1 MNQKISV
8 NDILTNIY
16 GIGTQQHI
24 AKQFS
29 NTNVRYLDEE
39 YKEPSQVE
47 HHEEEPIAPKSLKG
61 GVKIK
66 PVDEVIYASA
76 DYISDKD
83 LQEFLDGC
91 YLHFVVNFP
100 NSKAI
105 FVVPSASTIKDLSN
119 EVATKLKSEKLEPG
133 SMEASKY
140 ISKTPLT
147 FKRYIFDVFGDY
159 NTKENYTIPAEF
171 PSKGSKDIY
180 IRTNRLMQK
189 YYFKFSS
196 KDKIEISQNE
206 DMKKPTQLEFLARC
220 SNNVIILKGD
230 LPDFTGV
237 VKTNVSKLGKA
248 SKNNRKNKFIKKI
261 KKTGDINKASYEFV
275 AEVAKDNFDEV
286 VNKYSGNMIY
296 TAISLIN
303 DKPTYKTNLSK
314 KEMKDI
320 HERLLDS
327 YKPLARKV
335 RIEDMNRYTK
345 KLGKELF
352 GKNEQYGK
360 IGTKL
365 RNLYNSIKLND
376 DDLKADMTYGV
387 YQNALSYGDDQVEA
401 IETGL
406 DLADDIV
413 NNRSLNYGKA
423 KNAFNILE
431 SRPLLG
437 VTFKSQCPM
446 IGGYFEDNVKEMKDS
461 CSDCSDCSG
470 DCSDCSDHSDCSDC
484 SDCSDPD
491 CSKTN
496 FIDELKNKYS
506 KKDKVKKDKVKKDKV
521 KKDKVKKHGS
531 DCMCSKC
538 RNSKSDSDSDNE
550 SENESDELLAFI

>member
-1 MNQKISV
+1 
-8 NDILTNIY
+8 
-16 GIGTQQHI
+16 
-24 AKQFS
+24 
-29 NTNVRYLDEE
+29 
-39 YKEPSQVE
+39 
-47 HHEEEPIAPKSLKG
+47 
-61 GVKIK
+61 
-66 PVDEVIYASA
+66 
-76 DYISDKD
+76 
-83 LQEFLDGC
+83 
-91 YLHFVVNFP
+91 
-100 NSKAI
+100 
-105 FVVPSASTIKDLSN
+105 
-119 EVATKLKSEKLEPG
+119 
-133 SMEASKY
+133 
-140 ISKTPLT
+140 
-147 FKRYIFDVFGDY
+147 
-159 NTKENYTIPAEF
+159 
-171 PSKGSKDIY
+171 
-180 IRTNRLMQK
+180 
-189 YYFKFSS
+189 
-196 KDKIEISQNE
+196 
-206 DMKKPTQLEFLARC
+206 
-220 SNNVIILKGD
+220 
-230 LPDFTGV
+230 
-237 VKTNVSKLGKA
+237 
-248 SKNNRKNKFIKKI
+248 
-261 KKTGDINKASYEFV
+261 
-275 AEVAKDNFDEV
+275 
-286 VNKYSGNMIY
+286 MIY

-461 CSDCSDCSG
+461 CSGCSDACSDRSDCSDACSDACS
-470 DCSDCSDHSDCSDC
+470 DCSDCSDHSDS
-484 SDCSDPD
+484 D

-506 KKDKVKKDKVKKDKV
+506 KKDKVKKDKV